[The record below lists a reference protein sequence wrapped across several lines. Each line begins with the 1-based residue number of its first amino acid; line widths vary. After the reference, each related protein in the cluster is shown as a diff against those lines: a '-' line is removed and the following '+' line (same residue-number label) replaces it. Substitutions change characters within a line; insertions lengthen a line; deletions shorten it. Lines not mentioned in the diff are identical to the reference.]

1 MQKKV
6 ERMHRRIYML
16 VFVLDSNRF
25 INIVHLT
32 SFIIFFIFFFILD
45 LISLNYLALKILHND
60 GVLIRQ
66 WSLRFNDT

>member
-60 GVLIRQ
+60 GVPIRQ